1 MNGEV
6 RGWVWGST
14 PAGCLIRCVVL
25 LFTPIVVALWGL
37 DQYLHRQAATGQP
50 GSSGAP
56 RAAIAVRVDFDQLL
70 TVLALVLLLGAG
82 MALMRRF
89 APQQVQRRLYRGL
102 QVAGGILALLQ
113 PGLLLG
119 AAVTAA
125 ICWERPRPLRY
136 LVRGCAAVAAALLL
150 ALGAWSWGWPVL
162 LRSGHL
168 PIAQAMLAAL
178 VEVFLGSVWLRL
190 YLDLTSTAESEV
202 RMAKRGDR
210 MQARFE
216 RAAGADPIHP
226 LVWQR
231 TRRHPAGSIDL
242 GVDRVRGRA
251 LQVPLRSLRRHATLV
266 GVIGSG
272 KTVAIG
278 RIIDGVL
285 AQPVPWA
292 VLVVDCKGGE
302 LHDTAQ
308 ELAETHGVPFQEVN
322 PGQPRSLRYDIT
334 QLGSPAEI
342 ADKLTS
348 AFPSTPD
355 AAIYRD
361 TSYHALVHAVAARM
375 STNGGTVLLEELE
388 ATLDKAMLSKLA
400 GQVRESVP
408 GTASELLAIAERMGN
423 PRHTTSSAISGMASR
438 LGALRAGRFAEILN
452 GGGPALD
459 LITAASEPRVTYIS
473 LPALASS
480 ADLRMMGRVL
490 LSDLKL
496 LAHHRLHPAN
506 RPRPCLIVLDE
517 FSALDDPE
525 NVRDLLRQAREPE
538 LPCLTASQSLPEP
551 GGCRNELLQAGLQ
564 VFLKCL
570 PADADEFAM
579 LAGTVIGR
587 SLVHEVEFF
596 PVRSRK
602 GATGELERF
611 RCHPRWFR
619 LFANPGLC
627 GVRFDRPGE
636 LPTVTIAQIYE
647 NQPDTTL
654 AGRACCWLTERLGGS
669 RREPDVRSAAG
680 SGETAAKPEPAWQA
694 GTGDEAG
701 GSDSSTS
708 RNGDGPRVA
717 LAPEGAE

>member
-1 MNGEV
+1 MNGEA

-14 PAGCLIRCVVL
+14 PAGCLVRCVVL
-25 LFTPIVVALWGL
+25 VFTPIVVVLWVL
-37 DQYLHRQAATGQP
+37 DQYLHWQGAQTQP
-50 GSSGAP
+50 GSPAGPGRPVS
-56 RAAIAVRVDFDQLL
+56 IRVDFGRPLIA
-70 TVLALVLLLGAG
+70 LALVLLLGVG
-82 MALMRRF
+82 MALIRRC
-89 APQQVQRRLYRGL
+89 APHRAQRRLYRGL
-102 QVAGGILALLQ
+102 QTAGAVLALLQ

-119 AAVTAA
+119 AAITAA

-136 LVRGCAAVAAALLL
+136 LVRGCAAVPAALLL
-150 ALGAWSWGWPVL
+150 ALGAWCWGWPIL
-162 LRSGHL
+162 LRTAHL
-168 PIAQAMLAAL
+168 PVAQAIGAAL
-178 VEVFLGSVWLRL
+178 LEVFLGSFWLRL
-190 YLDLTSTAESEV
+190 YLDLTSTAEAEL
-202 RMAKRGDR
+202 RMAKRGDQ

-226 LVWQR
+226 LIWQR
-231 TRRHPAGSIDL
+231 TRRHPQGYIDL

-251 LQVPLRSLRRHATLV
+251 LRVPLRSLRRHATLV

-272 KTVAIG
+272 KTVAIA

-302 LHDTAQ
+302 LHDTA
-308 ELAETHGVPFQEVN
+308 EDLARTHGVPFQEVN
-322 PGQPRSLRYDIT
+322 PGRPGSRRYDIT

-342 ADKLTS
+342 ADKLTA
-348 AFPSTPD
+348 AFPSTPE

-361 TSYHALVHAVAARM
+361 TSYHALVHAAAARM
-375 STNGGTVLLEELE
+375 SANGGSVLLEELE
-388 ATLDKAMLSKLA
+388 ASLDKAMLSKLA

-452 GGGPALD
+452 GHGPALD
-459 LITAASEPRVTYIS
+459 LIKAASEPGVTYIS

-496 LAHHRLHPAN
+496 LAHHRLDPEN
-506 RPRPCLIVLDE
+506 RPRPCLVVLDE

-538 LPCLTASQSLPEP
+538 LPCLTASQSLPER

-564 VFLKCL
+564 IFLKCL

-596 PVRSRK
+596 PLRSRK
-602 GATGELERF
+602 GAIGQEERF

-636 LPTVTIAQIYE
+636 LPTVTIAQVYQ
-647 NQPDTTL
+647 NQPDSTL
-654 AGRACCWLTERLGGS
+654 AGRAWCWLTERLRAS
-669 RREPDVRSAAG
+669 RRGPDAGSAAG
-680 SGETAAKPEPAWQA
+680 SGQPTTEPAWQA
-694 GTGDEAG
+694 GTGDEAE
-701 GSDSSTS
+701 GSGSGTS

-717 LAPEGAE
+717 LAPEAAE